1 MSELYNAEYYHNGC
15 GPIPYEEPEH
25 WTKFFG
31 GIADR
36 IVEDLA
42 PKTVLDAGC
51 AMGYLVAAL
60 RDRGVEA
67 YGLDISEYAISMV
80 REDIRPY
87 CFVGSLTEPLPKGL
101 PTRFDLVTSIEV
113 LEHIYA
119 EDAEKAIKNLCAM
132 TDRVVFSSTP
142 SDFTERTHVNVQQPE
157 YWAKRFFRHGFCRV
171 VDYNADFISPHAVLY
186 KKTEDIS
193 RVIEDYEREHRIY
206 IAGGKETVG
215 AKIYF
220 GRFDG
225 YSEEKS
231 VQLPVDKDGRINAKI
246 MLPSDCTN
254 IRFDPVEGKGCFID
268 GMRMSTDSKTL
279 NVANHNGIELGGIY
293 LFQTIDPQ
301 IIFEDLPQDSR
312 WIMLEA
318 SVLTFDSSGWIRL
331 VDEVKALDTKI
342 IDSQHQQEKEL
353 EDKLLAHEA
362 DWETQRDALQK
373 KLERVRK
380 LLRIERERNKA
391 QDASS
396 ERECSKL
403 KAKIQNYGNLLSCER
418 TQTQRA
424 RERVQQLEEQ
434 VQSYSDLL
442 DCERVQAEEADER
455 IKQLEEQIQDYSN
468 LVAYERVQMEKAD
481 ERIKQLEEQIQDY
494 SSLVAYERHEAA
506 IISDT
511 LQSISSSTCWRMTK
525 PVRWT
530 LDKIKWYL
538 LRPIKKVLKYLKTY
552 GFRQTAHK
560 CYCKLFRKN
569 ESPQVQVA
577 VQMAPVVSNS
587 GVRSQLPLI
596 TGNPIDPIRA
606 IYVDGPVKRLNLVTD
621 TINAD
626 SLLGGV
632 ATALIVATE
641 FANRCG
647 YELRIITRNTEVNPQ
662 NYANIIA
669 ISGVRPAEK
678 LSFYSD
684 YDRFSRD
691 VDFKLEISPDDIFF
705 ATSWW
710 SAKAISETTVRKRF
724 FYIIQEVETFF
735 YNYGGERL
743 LCEQVMKNGD
753 IDFIIN
759 SEYLY
764 QYFAEHEPN
773 IADNGCFFEPAFPT
787 TLYKSK
793 SFSKKNKYKL
803 FFYARPNNPRNLF
816 TVGVT
821 MLNKAVELGILD
833 TKQWDIYCV
842 GQDVPEM
849 TFCDGSKSI
858 NLGQLSW
865 TEYAEFLTDVDLA
878 LCLMYTPH
886 PSYPPFDV
894 ACSGG
899 VVLSNK
905 MLNKENFDRCRNVIL
920 ADLDTQMFMEAFKQ
934 AVELAKD
941 METRERNYR
950 ESTICRDWASTL
962 EGVIKYMEERASNV

>member
-1 MSELYNAEYYHNGC
+1 MSEVYNAEYYHNDF
-15 GPIPYEEPEH
+15 GPIPYEEAEH

-31 GIADR
+31 GVADR
-36 IVEDLA
+36 IVKDLA

-87 CFVGSLTEPLPKGL
+87 CFVGSLTAPLPEGL
-101 PTRFDLVTSIEV
+101 PTRFDLVTNIEV

-119 EDAEKAIKNLCAM
+119 EDAEKAIKNLCAL
-132 TDRVVFSSTP
+132 TDRVIFSSTP

-157 YWAKRFFRHGFCRV
+157 YWAKRFFRHGFCRA

-206 IAGGKETVG
+206 IAGGKETVW

-220 GRFDG
+220 GRLDG

-231 VQLPVDKDGRINAKI
+231 IQLSVDKDGRINTKI
-246 MLPSDCTN
+246 MLPPDCTN

-279 NVANHNGIELGGIY
+279 NVVNHNGIELGGIY

-301 IIFEDLPQDSR
+301 IIFEDLPRDSH
-312 WIMLEA
+312 WITLEA
-318 SVLTFDSSGWIRL
+318 SVLSFDSSGWIRL

-342 IDSQHQQEKEL
+342 IDIQHKQEKEL
-353 EDKLLAHEA
+353 EDKLLACEA
-362 DWETQRDALQK
+362 DLETQRDAF
-373 KLERVRK
+373 
-380 LLRIERERNKA
+380 
-391 QDASS
+391 
-396 ERECSKL
+396 ERECSEL
-403 KAKIQNYGNLLSCER
+403 KEKIQNYD
-418 TQTQRA
+418 
-424 RERVQQLEEQ
+424 
-434 VQSYSDLL
+434 DLL
-442 DCERVQAEEADER
+442 NC
-455 IKQLEEQIQDYSN
+455 
-468 LVAYERVQMEKAD
+468 ERVQMEKAD
-481 ERIKQLEEQIQDY
+481 ERIKQLEEQVQDY
-494 SSLVAYERHEAA
+494 SNLVASERHEAA
-506 IISDT
+506 MVSDA
-511 LQSISSSTCWRMTK
+511 LQSITSSTCWRMTK
-525 PVRWT
+525 PIRWT
-530 LDKIKWYL
+530 LDKIKWHI
-538 LRPIKKVLKYLKTY
+538 LRPVRKVLKYLKNY
-552 GFRQTAHK
+552 GFRQTARK

-569 ESPQVQVA
+569 ESPQVQMA
-577 VQMAPVVSNS
+577 VQMKPVASNS
-587 GVRSQLPLI
+587 GRRSRLPLI
-596 TGNPIDPIRA
+596 TGNPIDPIKT

-743 LCEQVMKNGD
+743 LCENVMKSED

-773 IADNGCFFEPAFPT
+773 IAENGCVFEPAFPT
-787 TLYKSK
+787 ALYKSK
-793 SFSKKNKYKL
+793 SFNKKNRYKL

-816 TVGVT
+816 PVGVA

-833 TKQWDIYCV
+833 TKEWDIYCV
-842 GQDVPEM
+842 GQDVPEI
-849 TFCDGSKSI
+849 TFCDGSKTI
-858 NLGQLSW
+858 NLGRLSW

-905 MLNKENFDRCRNVIL
+905 MLNKESFDRCRNVIL

-950 ESTICRDWASTL
+950 ESTICRDWSSTL